1 MPKDLCK
8 ASPPAPTPTTEVA
21 EKIQNSTSVDNSWSF
36 INLHLPSTITTAVII
51 LLILITAWILFRIYA
66 RFNKARPQTTPGQ
79 TPPSLPT
86 LAPTPWPSST
96 TTPWSSTTSIP
107 ASTTTPLALD
117 MEALMKAV
125 AHRPNST
132 MQAPIQA
139 KGPSPPTAHFP

>member
-51 LLILITAWILFRIYA
+51 LLIIITAWILLRVYA
-66 RFNKARPQTTPGQ
+66 RFTTARPQTTPGQ

-86 LAPTPWPSST
+86 LAPTPWPSVPS
-96 TTPWSSTTSIP
+96 TPWTSTTSIP
-107 ASTTTPLALD
+107 APTTTPLALD
-117 MEALMKAV
+117 MEALLKAV
-125 AHRPNST
+125 SHRPNST
-132 MQAPIQA
+132 KPTPIQA
-139 KGPSPPTAHFP
+139 TGPSPTSAHFP